1 MSPADTRPVVAVLFG
16 GRSSEHAVSC
26 VTAAGVLG
34 ALDEQRY
41 RVLPIGM
48 TRDGVCRIV
57 EDAKDFRFDPDAM
70 PEVVDD
76 GTELVFPLDMRR
88 SPLRVVRA
96 NGAVEDVAVVDVF
109 FPVLHGPFGED
120 GTVQGVFELMDVP
133 YVGSGVLSSAIG
145 MDKRFMKAVLRDA
158 GIPTSPWES
167 VTMRQFRSD
176 RDAVAARLRALGDVL
191 FVKPANAG
199 SSMGVSKVPD
209 PSDDA
214 ALDAALAKAL
224 RHDSAAIV
232 EPMIVG
238 REIEC
243 GVIGTRFHEGPR
255 ASVPGEIE
263 VTGAEFY
270 DFDTKY
276 LNPDAVRITCPAD
289 IDAQAAAR
297 VQELARATFDA
308 FDCSGLARI
317 DTFVTADGD
326 VYVNEINTLPGFTP
340 TSMFPVVWQRS
351 GLRYE
356 ELVDTLVDIALRDH
370 RTAAV

>member
-1 MSPADTRPVVAVLFG
+1 MNSPDPRPVVAVLFG
-16 GRSSEHAVSC
+16 GRSSEHSVSC
-26 VTAAGVLG
+26 VTAAGVLK
-34 ALDEQRY
+34 ALDDERY

-57 EDAKDFRFDPDAM
+57 EDAEGFRFDPELM

-76 GTELVFPLDMRR
+76 GTEIIFPLDVRR
-88 SPLRVVRA
+88 SPLRVR
-96 NGAVEDVAVVDVF
+96 GADGMVEDLAVVDVF

-158 GIPTSPWES
+158 GVPTSPWEPVTVRQLRTDRAS
-167 VTMRQFRSD
+167 VVERIRT
-176 RDAVAARLRALGDVL
+176 LGSTL

-199 SSMGVSKVPD
+199 SSMGVTKVSD

-214 ALDAALAKAL
+214 ALDAALAEAFA
-224 RHDSAAIV
+224 HDSAAIV

-263 VTGAEFY
+263 VTGADFY

-276 LNPDAVRITCPAD
+276 MNADAVRISCPAD
-289 IDAQAAAR
+289 IDAAASAR
-297 VQELARATFDA
+297 VQDLACRTFDA
-308 FDCSGLARI
+308 FDCSGLARV
-317 DTFVTADGD
+317 DTFVTESGE
-326 VYVNEINTLPGFTP
+326 VLVNEINTLPGFTP
-340 TSMFPVVWQRS
+340 TSMFPVLWEHS
-351 GLRYE
+351 GMRYE
-356 ELVDTLVDIALRDH
+356 ELVEALVDIALRDH
-370 RTAAV
+370 RAAG